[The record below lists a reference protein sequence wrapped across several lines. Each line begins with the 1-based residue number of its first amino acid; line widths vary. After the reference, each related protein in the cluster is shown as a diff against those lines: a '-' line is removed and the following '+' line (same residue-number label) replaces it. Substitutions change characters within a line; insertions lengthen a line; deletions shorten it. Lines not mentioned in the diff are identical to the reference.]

1 MFMLQFTRT
10 SRKKYPRYC
19 PYFLALL
26 VTLLALSGCGD
37 QSSNTADTNVSGG
50 SSRDRTTGN
59 PVTEEPLEATDDPAR
74 MEAEETGGS
83 TEEEVTATPLDAEEE
98 LASQGAVV
106 TVKRVIEGDTIEISP
121 AVEGK
126 NVVRLIGIDAP
137 EAGDQPFGAPAVAQ
151 ANSII
156 GGRKVAL
163 GFDTE
168 KTDQSGQLLAYV
180 RLPGGA
186 LFNEHMV
193 RAGYA
198 QVDISPPNV
207 KYEEELLTAQRE
219 ARASDTGIWSLP
231 PGQLC
236 KLADHGNNIGGG
248 CEGLSNTPDNPD
260 SGSSGDRPQ
269 GDPPIAGVPPVPPDG
284 DYDCGHFNNQQQAQK
299 VLDSDPSDPH
309 NLDGEDRNGVACE
322 SLGG

>member
-1 MFMLQFTRT
+1 MFVLQFTRT

-37 QSSNTADTNVSGG
+37 QSSNTADTSGSGG
-50 SSRDRTTGN
+50 PVAGGTTGN

-74 MEAEETGGS
+74 MEAEEAGGS
-83 TEEEVTATPLDAEEE
+83 TEGEVTATPLDAEEE
-98 LASQGAVV
+98 LASQGAIV

-137 EAGDQPFGAPAVAQ
+137 EAGEQPFGAPAVAQ

-168 KTDQSGQLLAYV
+168 KTDQAGRLLAYV

-198 QVDISPPNV
+198 QVAISPPNV
-207 KYEEELLTAQRE
+207 RFEEELRAAQRE
-219 ARASDTGIWSLP
+219 ARESNTGIWGLP
-231 PGQLC
+231 PGQSC
-236 KLADHGNNIGGG
+236 QFADRGNGIGGG
-248 CEGLSNTPDNPD
+248 CENLPDTPGSEPPVESDVQDEPPVAGL
-260 SGSSGDRPQ
+260 
-269 GDPPIAGVPPVPPDG
+269 PPVPPDG

-299 VLDSDPSDPH
+299 LLESDPSDPH